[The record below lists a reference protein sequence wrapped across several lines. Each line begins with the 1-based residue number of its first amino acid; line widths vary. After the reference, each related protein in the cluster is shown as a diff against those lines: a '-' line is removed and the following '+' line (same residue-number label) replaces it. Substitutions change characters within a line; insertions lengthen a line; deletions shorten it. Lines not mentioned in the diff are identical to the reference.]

1 MYSYSA
7 MTSPDRPSLVR
18 AMGRWTLAALVMNS
32 MIGSGI
38 FGLPSIISGLIGPA
52 SRWAFLIGGI
62 GVGTIMAC
70 FAEVASQFPQAG
82 GPYLYTRET
91 FGRFAGLEVG
101 WITWVARLA
110 AGAASANLF
119 VIYLAEFWP
128 GAKSPV
134 PRLIVLTIMIGS
146 LAIINY
152 VGVVAGAGLSNVIT
166 VAKLLPLALFIVAG
180 AAYLAMHGNIA
191 PTSKPFSA
199 SLGNW
204 LQALVLVVF
213 AYGGFEGAVVAMSE
227 VKDPQRSAPFAI
239 FVGLFTC
246 AVVYTLVQ
254 VVVVGVLVDP
264 STTDRPLA
272 LAAMQILGAAGA
284 WIISAGTLLSTLGH
298 VSSVVLTMPRLPFAI
313 SERGDF
319 PAFMSAVHRRFQT
332 PHVAI
337 VISAVILWFLAVRA
351 SFGWNATFSVLARLF
366 AYGAACAALP
376 ILRHREPDRA
386 RFRLA
391 AGPVFAGIGLVFS
404 LLLITRVKTLDVTIM
419 AAVFIFAFGNWMWS
433 LRQSARGESELS
445 S

>member
-1 MYSYSA
+1 MNS
-7 MTSPDRPSLVR
+7 RPQLLR

-38 FGLPSIISGLIGPA
+38 FGLPSIIAKLIGPA
-52 SRWAFLIGGI
+52 SRWAYLIGGI

-119 VIYLAEFWP
+119 IIYLAEFWP
-128 GAKSPV
+128 TVTAPA
-134 PRLIVLTIMIGS
+134 PRLVVLTLVIGT
-146 LAIINY
+146 LATINY
-152 VGVVAGAGLSNVIT
+152 VGVAAGASTSNVIT
-166 VAKLLPLALFIVAG
+166 VAKLLPLAMFIIAG
-180 AAYLAMHGNIA
+180 VAYLSMHGNVA
-191 PTSKPFSA
+191 PVTPTVPQTS
-199 SLGNW
+199 GNW

-213 AYGGFEGAVVAMSE
+213 AYGGFEGAVVAMGE

-254 VVVVGVLVDP
+254 VVVIGVLADP
-264 STTDRPLA
+264 TTTDRPLA
-272 LAAMQILGAAGA
+272 SAARQFMGTAGA
-284 WIISAGTLLSTLGH
+284 WIISSGTLLSTLGH

-319 PAFMSAVHRRFQT
+319 PAFLSSIHRRFRT

-337 VISAVILWFLAVRA
+337 AISALVLWLLAARA

-376 ILRHREPDRA
+376 ILRHREPERA
-386 RFRLA
+386 RFRLP

-404 LLLITRVKTLDVTIM
+404 LLLVTRVKALDITIM
-419 AAVFIFAFGNWMWS
+419 AAVFIFAFGNWMWA
-433 LRQSARGESELS
+433 LRQSALDASL
-445 S
+445 

>member
-1 MYSYSA
+1 MNI
-7 MTSPDRPSLVR
+7 PERPHLVR

-38 FGLPSIISGLIGPA
+38 FGLPSLIARLVGPS

-128 GAKSPV
+128 GAKAAA
-134 PRLIVLTIMIGS
+134 PRLVVLTVVIGV

-152 VGVVAGAGLSNVIT
+152 VGVAAGANTSNVIT
-166 VAKLLPLALFIVAG
+166 IAKLVPLALFVVAG
-180 AAYLAMHGNIA
+180 VVYLATHGNVTPVARAAA
-191 PTSKPFSA
+191 PTS
-199 SLGNW
+199 GNW

-213 AYGGFEGAVVAMSE
+213 AYGGFEGAVVAMGE
-227 VKDPQRSAPFAI
+227 VKDPHRSAPFAI
-239 FVGLFTC
+239 FIGLFTC

-254 VVVVGVLVDP
+254 VVVVGVLADP
-264 STTDRPLA
+264 TTTDRPLA
-272 LAAMQILGAAGA
+272 TAARQFLGAGGA
-284 WIISAGTLLSTLGH
+284 WIIAAGTLLSTLGH

-319 PAFMSAVHRRFQT
+319 PAFLSAIHRRFHT

-337 VISAVILWFLAVRA
+337 AISAVILWLLAARA

-376 ILRHREPDRA
+376 ILRHRDPGRA
-386 RFRLA
+386 RFQLA
-391 AGPVFAGIGLVFS
+391 AGPVFAAIGLVFS
-404 LLLITRVKTLDVTIM
+404 LLLITRVKTLDVGII
-419 AAVFIFAFGNWMWS
+419 AAVAIFAFGNWLWA
-433 LRQSARGESELS
+433 LRQSARGKSNIS
-445 S
+445 A

>member
-1 MYSYSA
+1 MNS
-7 MTSPDRPSLVR
+7 RPQLLR

-38 FGLPSIISGLIGPA
+38 FGLPSIIAKLIGPT
-52 SRWAFLIGGI
+52 SRWAYLIGGI

-101 WITWVARLA
+101 WMTWVARLA

-128 GAKSPV
+128 AVTAPA
-134 PRLIVLTIMIGS
+134 PRLIVLTLVIGT
-146 LAIINY
+146 LAVINY
-152 VGVVAGAGLSNVIT
+152 VGVVAGASTSNVIT
-166 VAKLLPLALFIVAG
+166 VAKLVPLTLFIVAG
-180 AAYLAMHGNIA
+180 VAYLAIHGNVA
-191 PTSKPFSA
+191 PVARTVSQTP
-199 SLGNW
+199 GNW

-213 AYGGFEGAVVAMSE
+213 AYGGFEGAVVAMGE

-254 VVVVGVLVDP
+254 VVVIGVLPDP
-264 STTDRPLA
+264 TTTDRPLA
-272 LAAMQILGAAGA
+272 TAARQFMGTAGA

-319 PAFMSAVHRRFQT
+319 PAFLSSVHRRFHT

-337 VISAVILWFLAVRA
+337 AISAFVLWLLAARA

-376 ILRHREPDRA
+376 ILRHREPERA
-386 RFRLA
+386 RFHLA
-391 AGPVFAGIGLVFS
+391 AGPVFAAVGLVFS
-404 LLLITRVKTLDVTIM
+404 LLLVTRVKTLDITIM
-419 AAVFIFAFGNWMWS
+419 AAVFVFAFGNWMWA
-433 LRQSARGESELS
+433 LRQSALDVSR
-445 S
+445 